1 MASSYVDPT
10 HIPIS
15 TLGVVERSSEAIL
28 VSIQSLRPSDCPF
41 PSLCT
46 VQAPLSTQG
55 PYNPQNVRPMG
66 PAVRPDLLIRLL
78 SISDCFLW
86 HIILAE
92 LPTGNAHISAG
103 AWLL

>member
-10 HIPIS
+10 HILIS

-66 PAVRPDLLIRLL
+66 PAVRPDLLI
-78 SISDCFLW
+78 
-86 HIILAE
+86 
-92 LPTGNAHISAG
+92 
-103 AWLL
+103 